1 MYRLSFLLLLISA
14 SCTAHAA
21 EAYDVSLQI
30 FQNARLVG
38 SPSLIVEDDKP
49 ASIRV
54 GGENGYE
61 ISVTTH
67 RVQPDLIDV
76 LMNLAIDHDS
86 IAPEMLV
93 PPDEKASVAVGDI
106 KVAIVVSPYEEPS

>member
-14 SCTAHAA
+14 SCAAHAA
-21 EAYDVSLQI
+21 ESYDVSLQI
-30 FQNARLVG
+30 FHDARLIG

-54 GGENGYE
+54 GGQNGYE

-67 RVQPDLIDV
+67 RIQSNLIDV
-76 LMNLAIDHDS
+76 LMNLALDHDS
-86 IAPEMLV
+86 MAPEMLV
-93 PPDEKASVAVGDI
+93 QPDEKASVAVGDI
-106 KVAIVVSPYEEPS
+106 KIAIVVSPYEEPS